1 MGPNEMEPAVLLGML
16 LQGALWAGGAGEPG
30 IAAANPA
37 PNPELALA
45 RYLAAPSQ
53 APAWATATI
62 DIQASIPRLA
72 EHGHLRA
79 IRRSPKDT
87 PGGAPR
93 FGRPEYQVL
102 EMEGDRTVRQQVIA
116 RYLSAEVEAAAWP
129 PASVA
134 ITPANYRFRYRG
146 SIANGGTL
154 AYIFEINP
162 KKKRSG
168 LIRGE
173 LWIDS
178 ASGLVLRQSGYLVR
192 SPSIFVRRV
201 EMTRDTAVRDG
212 VAYERTTRLE
222 IDTRLVGRAEMTI
235 TERPYSPAVG
245 DATGICQPS
254 YASVSR
260 GCVLRI
266 PSLSIRN

>member
-1 MGPNEMEPAVLLGML
+1 
-16 LQGALWAGGAGEPG
+16 
-30 IAAANPA
+30 
-37 PNPELALA
+37 
-45 RYLAAPSQ
+45 LAAPSH
-53 APAWATATI
+53 AAAWATATI

-72 EHGHLRA
+72 QHGHLRA
-79 IRRSPKDT
+79 IRRGPEGT
-87 PGGAPR
+87 PP

-102 EMEGDRTVRQQVIA
+102 EMQGDRTVRQQVLA
-116 RYLSAEVEAAAWP
+116 RYLSAEVAAAARP

-146 SIANGGTL
+146 SIAGGGTL

-162 KKKRSG
+162 KKKRGG
-168 LIRGE
+168 LIRGQI
-173 LWIDS
+173 WIDG

-222 IDTRLVGRAEMTI
+222 IDTRLVGRAELTI

-245 DATGICQPS
+245 GATAICQPS
-254 YASVSR
+254 YASVSP